1 MTGGGVFGPVSDPDL
16 VKEHLAAAQTR
27 ELSDQEAELAD
38 VGQAWGK
45 LEGQFLQHLDLLER
59 EVLSEA
65 EFVKANDAAKTQ
77 CTALE
82 SRRDELNH
90 WVDEQRER
98 VSSADR
104 LRFHSGG

>member
-1 MTGGGVFGPVSDPDL
+1 MNVGGALEPVSDPDL
-16 VKEHLAAAQTR
+16 LKEHLAAAQTR

-65 EFVKANDAAKTQ
+65 EFVKANDAA
-77 CTALE
+77 
-82 SRRDELNH
+82 
-90 WVDEQRER
+90 
-98 VSSADR
+98 
-104 LRFHSGG
+104 

>member
-16 VKEHLAAAQTR
+16 VKERLAAAQTR
-27 ELSDQEAELAD
+27 ELSDQEAELAG

-65 EFVKANDAAKTQ
+65 EFVKANDAA
-77 CTALE
+77 
-82 SRRDELNH
+82 
-90 WVDEQRER
+90 
-98 VSSADR
+98 
-104 LRFHSGG
+104 